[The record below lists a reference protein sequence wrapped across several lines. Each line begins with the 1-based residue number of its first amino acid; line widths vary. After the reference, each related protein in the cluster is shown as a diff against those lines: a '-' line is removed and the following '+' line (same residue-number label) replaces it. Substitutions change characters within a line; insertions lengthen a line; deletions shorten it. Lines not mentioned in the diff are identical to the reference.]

1 MTDVNEKGVKR
12 VIELDFVEKK
22 MTSVS
27 EKRELQ
33 PIETISSSYVE
44 SNGVLYKDKLYLLL
58 KGERGNIKLK
68 IIDID

>member
-1 MTDVNEKGVKR
+1 MTEENEKGVRR

-33 PIETISSSYVE
+33 PIETISSSYTE

-58 KGERGNIKLK
+58 KDKSGNIKLK
-68 IIDID
+68 IIDVD

>member
-1 MTDVNEKGVKR
+1 MTEENEKGVRR

-58 KGERGNIKLK
+58 KDERGNAKLK

>member
-1 MTDVNEKGVKR
+1 MTEENEKGVRR

-33 PIETISSSYVE
+33 PIETISSSYIE

-58 KGERGNIKLK
+58 KDERGNIKLK

>member
-1 MTDVNEKGVKR
+1 MTDVNEKGVRR

-33 PIETISSSYVE
+33 PIETISSSYTE

-58 KGERGNIKLK
+58 KDQSGNIKLK
-68 IIDID
+68 IIDVD

>member
-22 MTSVS
+22 MKSVS

-58 KGERGNIKLK
+58 KDERGNIKLK

>member
-44 SNGVLYKDKLYLLL
+44 SNGVIYKDKLYLLL

>member
-1 MTDVNEKGVKR
+1 MTDVNEKGVRR

-58 KGERGNIKLK
+58 KDERGNIKLK

>member
-33 PIETISSSYVE
+33 PIETISSSYIE

-58 KGERGNIKLK
+58 KDERGNIKLK

>member
-1 MTDVNEKGVKR
+1 MTDVNEKGVRR

-33 PIETISSSYVE
+33 PIETISSSYTE

-58 KGERGNIKLK
+58 KDKSGNIKLK
-68 IIDID
+68 IIDVD

>member
-1 MTDVNEKGVKR
+1 MTEENEKGVRR

-33 PIETISSSYVE
+33 PIETISSSYTE

-58 KGERGNIKLK
+58 KDKSGNIKLK

>member
-1 MTDVNEKGVKR
+1 MTDVNEKGVRR

-58 KGERGNIKLK
+58 KDERGNAKSK

>member
-58 KGERGNIKLK
+58 KDERGNIKLK

>member
-1 MTDVNEKGVKR
+1 MTDVNEKGVRR

-33 PIETISSSYVE
+33 PIETISSSYTE

-58 KGERGNIKLK
+58 KDESGNIKLK

>member
-1 MTDVNEKGVKR
+1 MTDVNEKGVRR

-58 KGERGNIKLK
+58 KDKSGNIKLK
-68 IIDID
+68 IIDVD

>member
-58 KGERGNIKLK
+58 KDARGNIKLK

>member
-1 MTDVNEKGVKR
+1 MTDVNEKGVRR

-58 KGERGNIKLK
+58 KDERGNVKLK